1 MTTGCT
7 LGFIPLILSSVEG
20 QCEIVE
26 LPDGECLCV
35 DICQGSVGGTGP
47 QGPQGFDG
55 AQGIQGTQGSQGYDG
70 PPGPQ
75 GPTGYQGLPGIK
87 GATGTPLGIILE
99 FDDAVAGGVSGSLIS
114 FNSVDSTGVSEV
126 WVDNFSKAGQDLT
139 NWINSWYTGWPGPT
153 GYGPYGVLTVQSTLN
168 SDALFNFNI
177 TGITY
182 VNAGGLTYF
191 KLACDALYY
200 PGAEI
205 VNFLTD
211 GDDVAIT
218 FSKDGPP
225 GPQGFDGAQGI
236 QGTQGSQGH
245 RGDPGFQGAQ
255 GIQGHQGYQGYDG
268 DVGPQ
273 GPTGFDGAEGIK
285 GSTGIPLGTIMDY
298 VESATGGTADGKLSF
313 NNIDS
318 ADISEVWLDDESKYN
333 QPLRDWIDSWYSGF
347 PGATGY
353 GPYGVLNVHSTEAAD
368 VLFSFKI
375 TDIFD
380 RTTYYRLG
388 CEPLSYP
395 GNTVTD
401 FLTND
406 DDVAI
411 TFSRYGPPGP
421 QGFQGF
427 DGAQGIQGHQGP
439 GGPKGF
445 QGYDGPIGTIGP
457 TGPEGP
463 EGPQGP
469 IGYAGAVGP
478 IGPQGYDGTEGPD
491 GPPGPQGVTGPQGHQ
506 GYQGTQGSQG
516 SQGEQG
522 FQGYQGYQGNQGIQG
537 HEGPIGPDGIR
548 GFQGAQGIMGHDGAE
563 GPEGPEGPQGPIGY
577 AGAVGPIG
585 PQGYDGTEG
594 PDGPPGPQGVTGP
607 QGHQGHQ
614 GYQGT
619 QGSQGEQG
627 SQGFQGYQGN
637 QGIQGERGFPLGI
650 IMDFDGATG
659 GGVASGKLSFDEV
672 RADDISEV
680 WLDDE
685 SKAGQ
690 SLILWINS
698 WYTGFPG
705 ATGSNYGV
713 LNVRSTKAADTVFS
727 FNITGITFVN
737 ALTTYYKLECNALYF
752 PGEVVA
758 DFLSDGDDAAISFTR
773 YGPPGSQGFQ
783 GFQGFD
789 GAQGI
794 QGHQGP
800 GGPKGFQGYDGPIGT
815 IGPTGP
821 EGPEGPQGP
830 IGYAGA
836 VGPIGPQGYDGTE
849 GPDGPPG
856 PQGVTGPQGHQ
867 GYQGTQGSQG
877 SQGEQGFQGYQGYQG
892 IQGHEGEKG
901 SPLGIIM
908 TFDEAVNGGTA
919 DGKLSFNDEHTT
931 PISEVWIDSHS
942 KSLQPLTTWIQSWYS
957 GYPGATGQG
966 PYGVLSVQ
974 STVTSNT
981 LYTFK
986 VTGINALTSYYVIDC
1001 DPVYFPGEVVAD
1013 FLSDG
1018 DDVAISFTRYGPP
1031 GGPQGA
1037 QGSQGQGAQGAQ
1049 GTDGPQGA
1057 QGFQGAQGQ
1066 GAQGAQGTDGPPGP
1080 AGATGLTALAIEAR
1094 DALWARNTTTGGMI
1108 SETGC
1113 YPFLGSLNN
1122 PNSGG
1127 GGTGTDEDGNADGYG
1142 LSFFE
1147 GVTWSY
1153 GGDGGEAGTGAW
1165 KPTPPIFSRWNDTTA
1180 IMNAAWREMSW
1191 EDGEMGA
1198 SLITTLESDV
1208 TIKATGLGSIQADQI
1223 SLASGGYTA
1232 VANVPLSEWSAS
1244 DLDITGKYLTTTNLL
1259 VKADSLT
1266 VGDACPVPLPFC
1278 YMALSA
1284 ADVASSDEKALGY
1297 SNVPTTIESNISD
1310 FVWDDTAK
1318 NWIVKI
1324 AGTYRVIGAVILEG
1338 GSSLVNLNVN
1348 LEGVSILTGAPRVHS
1363 SVDPLEHTIMAVFT
1377 AAADDVVNITY
1388 EATAAST
1395 VKAIIGSTFFMER
1408 LK

>member
-478 IGPQGYDGTEGPD
+478 IGP
-491 GPPGPQGVTGPQGHQ
+491 
-506 GYQGTQGSQG
+506 
-516 SQGEQG
+516 
-522 FQGYQGYQGNQGIQG
+522 
-537 HEGPIGPDGIR
+537 
-548 GFQGAQGIMGHDGAE
+548 
-563 GPEGPEGPQGPIGY
+563 IGY
-577 AGAVGPIG
+577 SGP
-585 PQGYDGTEG
+585 
-594 PDGPPGPQGVTGP
+594 
-607 QGHQGHQ
+607 
-614 GYQGT
+614 
-619 QGSQGEQG
+619 
-627 SQGFQGYQGN
+627 
-637 QGIQGERGFPLGI
+637 
-650 IMDFDGATG
+650 
-659 GGVASGKLSFDEV
+659 
-672 RADDISEV
+672 
-680 WLDDE
+680 
-685 SKAGQ
+685 
-690 SLILWINS
+690 
-698 WYTGFPG
+698 
-705 ATGSNYGV
+705 
-713 LNVRSTKAADTVFS
+713 
-727 FNITGITFVN
+727 
-737 ALTTYYKLECNALYF
+737 
-752 PGEVVA
+752 
-758 DFLSDGDDAAISFTR
+758 
-773 YGPPGSQGFQ
+773 
-783 GFQGFD
+783 
-789 GAQGI
+789 
-794 QGHQGP
+794 
-800 GGPKGFQGYDGPIGT
+800 
-815 IGPTGP
+815 
-821 EGPEGPQGP
+821 
-830 IGYAGA
+830 
-836 VGPIGPQGYDGTE
+836 E